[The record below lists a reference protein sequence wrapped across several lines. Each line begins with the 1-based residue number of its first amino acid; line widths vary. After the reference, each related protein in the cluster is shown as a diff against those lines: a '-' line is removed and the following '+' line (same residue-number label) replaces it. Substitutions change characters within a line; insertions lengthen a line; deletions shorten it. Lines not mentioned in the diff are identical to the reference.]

1 MTTRLTAAA
10 SRDPTHLVRI
20 DSKETAMTDV
30 TNHEAD
36 DSTSTESW
44 TVSDET
50 DINLIDSIPIEH
62 DSPML
67 DAWRSSPLLNDQK

>member
-1 MTTRLTAAA
+1 MTNV
-10 SRDPTHLVRI
+10 TH
-20 DSKETAMTDV
+20 
-30 TNHEAD
+30 HEAD

-67 DAWRSSPLLNDQK
+67 DAWRRSPLLNDQT

>member
-10 SRDPTHLVRI
+10 STHPIPPVRI
-20 DSKETAMTDV
+20 DSKETAMTDP
-30 TNHEAD
+30 TNPEAND
-36 DSTSTESW
+36 DSTSTM
-44 TVSDET
+44 SDDH

-67 DAWRSSPLLNDQK
+67 DAWRRSPLLDETK

>member
-1 MTTRLTAAA
+1 
-10 SRDPTHLVRI
+10 
-20 DSKETAMTDV
+20 MTDL

-36 DSTSTESW
+36 DSTSTP
-44 TVSDET
+44 SDET

-67 DAWRSSPLLNDQK
+67 DAWRRSPLMNDQK